1 MNRLIKV
8 FFVCSDQR
16 LITICL
22 AIFVLCL
29 SSCEERPKPE
39 EKVIV
44 KAPEKMDDKVKEL
57 IRSFLEYSAS
67 KNERMDDS
75 TVLYQLPILT
85 DLYKQKTFVPQWSS
99 SQKWLAQGD
108 SLLFFIEKAKLY
120 GLFPTDY
127 HSHQLAILKKIFAAD
142 AFKDKETQDAASWAR
157 ADLMLSDA
165 LVSIFHDIKLGRLP
179 NDSITLRKD
188 SVLSEDF
195 ISSKFNAAASGL
207 SLNVIMS
214 TLEPKYKGY
223 HELKEAI
230 RIFLD
235 SADFKPIMPIVFPN
249 KNKDELKA
257 AVGKRLFENGY
268 VDSSFMEI
276 DSLKLAAGLKR
287 FQKDMRLTID
297 GKIGAQTIR
306 MLNLSDQDKFNRIA
320 ITMDRYKML
329 SDSFPEKYI
338 WVNIPSYSLKLM
350 THDTLI
356 LKSKVVVGKPITRT
370 PVLTSAVSEL
380 ITYPQWTIPESIVEK
395 EIIPGMKKDTG
406 YLRKKGYMLLTYKN
420 EEVSPDSVDWAKYEK
435 KIPYKVIQGSGDDNA
450 LGVLKFNFPNKY
462 SVYLH
467 DTNQR
472 SFFAQDTRAL
482 SHGCVRVEQWEK
494 MAYYIMNNQVDST
507 VKKKK
512 PMPNEITLDSMTHW
526 LTIKEKHSI
535 PLRKRI
541 PVYIRY
547 FTCEANDGRIS
558 FFEDIYEEDKKMIEL
573 LFANKKNGE

>member
-1 MNRLIKV
+1 MNRLTKV
-8 FFVCSDQR
+8 FFVCSNQR

-22 AIFVLCL
+22 VIFVLCL

-75 TVLYQLPILT
+75 TILYQLPILA

-108 SLLFFIEKAKLY
+108 SLLLFIEKAKLY

-127 HSHQLAILKKIFAAD
+127 HSHQLAILKKLFAAD
-142 AFKDKETQDAASWAR
+142 AFKDKETRDAASWAR

-188 SVLSEDF
+188 SVLTEDF

-223 HELKEAI
+223 HELKEAV
-230 RIFLD
+230 RNFLD
-235 SADFKPIMPIVFPN
+235 SADFNPITPIVFPN
-249 KNKDELKA
+249 KNRDELKA
-257 AVGKRLFENGY
+257 AVVKRLFEAGY
-268 VDSSFMEI
+268 I
-276 DSLKLAAGLKR
+276 DSLNAQPDSLQLAGVLKK
-287 FQKDMRLTID
+287 FQKNNRLTID
-297 GKIGAQTIR
+297 GKIGSQTIR
-306 MLNLSDQDKFNRIA
+306 MLNLSDAEKFDRIA

-350 THDTLI
+350 NRDTLI
-356 LKSKVVVGKPITRT
+356 LSSKVVVGKPITRT
-370 PVLTSAVSEL
+370 PVLTSAVSEI

-406 YLRKKGYMLLTYKN
+406 YLRKKGYMILNYKN
-420 EEVSPDSVDWAKYEK
+420 EEVSPDSVNWAKYEK

-472 SFFAQDTRAL
+472 YFFGQDIRAL
-482 SHGCVRVEQWEK
+482 SHGCVRVQEWEK
-494 MAYYIMNNQVDST
+494 MAFYIMNNQVDSN

-512 PMPNEITLDSMTHW
+512 PNEITLDSMTYW
-526 LTIKEKHSI
+526 LAIKEKHSI

-547 FTCEANDGRIS
+547 FTCEANDGRIR

-573 LFANKKNGE
+573 LFANKRNGE

>member
-8 FFVCSDQR
+8 CFVCSNQR
-16 LITICL
+16 LITICM
-22 AIFVLCL
+22 AILVLCL
-29 SSCEERPKPE
+29 PSCKEKTKPE

-75 TVLYQLPILT
+75 TILYQLPILA

-108 SLLFFIEKAKLY
+108 SLLLFIENAKLY

-142 AFKDKETQDAASWAR
+142 AFKDKETRDAASWAR

-188 SVLSEDF
+188 SVLAEDF

-223 HELKEAI
+223 HELKEAV
-230 RIFLD
+230 RNFLD
-235 SADFKPIMPIVFPN
+235 SADFNPITPIVFPN
-249 KNKDELKA
+249 KNRDELKA
-257 AVGKRLFENGY
+257 AVVRRLFEAGY
-268 VDSSFMEI
+268 I
-276 DSLKLAAGLKR
+276 DSLNAQPDSLQLAGVLKR
-287 FQKDMRLTID
+287 FQKNNRLTID
-297 GKIGAQTIR
+297 GKIGSQTIR
-306 MLNLSDQDKFNRIA
+306 MLNLSDAEKFDRIA

-350 THDTLI
+350 NRDTLI
-356 LKSKVVVGKPITRT
+356 LSSKVVVGKPITRT
-370 PVLTSAVSEL
+370 PVLTSAVSEI

-406 YLRKKGYMLLTYKN
+406 YLRKKGYMILNYKN
-420 EEVSPDSVDWAKYEK
+420 EEVSPDSVNWAKYEK

-472 SFFAQDTRAL
+472 YFFGQDIRAL
-482 SHGCVRVEQWEK
+482 SHGCVRVQEWEK
-494 MAYYIMNNQVDST
+494 MAFYIMNNQVDSN

-512 PMPNEITLDSMTHW
+512 PNEITLDSMTHW
-526 LTIKEKHSI
+526 LAIKEKHSI

-547 FTCEANDGRIS
+547 FTCEANDGRIR

-573 LFANKKNGE
+573 LFANKRNGE

>member
-1 MNRLIKV
+1 MNHVTKV
-8 FFVCSDQR
+8 FFVYSKR
-16 LITICL
+16 LITTCL
-22 AIFVLCL
+22 PVFILCL
-29 SSCEERPKPE
+29 SSCKERTKPE

-57 IRSFLEYSAS
+57 VKSFIEYSVS
-67 KNERMDDS
+67 KNGHMDDS
-75 TVLYQLPILT
+75 TVLYQLPILA
-85 DLYKQKTFVPQWSS
+85 DLYRQKTFSPQWSS

-108 SLLFFIEKAKLY
+108 SLLSFIENAKLY
-120 GLFPTDY
+120 GLFPSDY

-142 AFKDKETQDAASWAR
+142 AFKNKETQDAASWAR

-165 LVSIFHDIKLGRLP
+165 LISIFHDIKLGRLP

-188 SVLSEDF
+188 SVLSEGF

-223 HELKEAI
+223 RELKSAVGV
-230 RIFLD
+230 FLD
-235 SADFKPIMPIVFPN
+235 SADFKPITPIIFPN
-249 KNKDELKA
+249 KNKDELRA
-257 AVGKRLFENGY
+257 SIMKRFFETGY
-268 VDSSFMEI
+268 I
-276 DSLKLAAGLKR
+276 DSLNAQPDSLQLAGLLKK
-287 FQKDMRLTID
+287 FQKNNRLTVD

-306 MLNLSDQDKFNRIA
+306 MLNLSDSEKFDRIA
-320 ITMDRYKML
+320 ISMDRYKML
-329 SDSFPEKYI
+329 PDSLPEKYI
-338 WVNIPSYSLKLM
+338 WVNIPSYSLRLM
-350 THDTLI
+350 SNDTLV
-356 LKSKVVVGKPITRT
+356 LGSKVVVGKPITRT

-406 YLRKKGYMLLTYKN
+406 YLRKKGYMLLNSKN
-420 EEVSPDSVDWAKYEK
+420 EEVSPDSVHWAKYEK

-482 SHGCVRVEQWEK
+482 SHGCVRVQEWEK
-494 MAYYIMNNQVDST
+494 MAYYIMNNQVDSN

-512 PMPNEITLDSMTHW
+512 PNEITLDSMTHW
-526 LTIKEKHSI
+526 LAIKEKHSI

>member
-1 MNRLIKV
+1 MNRLTKV
-8 FFVCSDQR
+8 FFVCNKQR
-16 LITICL
+16 LIRTCL
-22 AIFVLCL
+22 AICVLCL
-29 SSCEERPKPE
+29 SSCKEKTKPE

-57 IRSFLEYSAS
+57 IKNFIAYSAS
-67 KNERMDDS
+67 QNGHIDDS
-75 TVLYQLPILT
+75 TVLYQLPILA
-85 DLYKQKTFVPQWSS
+85 DLYRQKTFVPQWSS

-108 SLLFFIEKAKLY
+108 SLLLFIENAKLY
-120 GLFPTDY
+120 GLFPSDY
-127 HSHQLAILKKIFAAD
+127 HSHQLATFKKLFAAD

-188 SVLSEDF
+188 SVLSEEF

-207 SLNVIMS
+207 SLSVIMS

-223 HELKEAI
+223 RELKTAV

-235 SADFKPIMPIVFPN
+235 SADFKPITPVVFPN
-249 KNKDELKA
+249 KNKDELRA
-257 AVGKRLFENGY
+257 AIVKRLFETGY
-268 VDSSFMEI
+268 VDSLNAQL
-276 DSLKLAAGLKR
+276 DSLQLAGVLKKY
-287 FQKDMRLTID
+287 QKNNRLTID
-297 GKIGAQTIR
+297 GKIGGQTVR
-306 MLNLSDQDKFNRIA
+306 MLNLSDADKFDRIA
-320 ITMDRYKML
+320 ISMDRYKML
-329 SDSFPEKYI
+329 PDSLPKKYI
-338 WVNIPSYSLKLM
+338 WVNIPSYSLRLM
-350 THDTLI
+350 SNDTLVMG
-356 LKSKVVVGKPITRT
+356 SKVVVGKPITRT
-370 PVLTSAVSEL
+370 PVLTSAVSEI
-380 ITYPQWTIPESIVEK
+380 ITYPQWTIPESIIEK
-395 EIIPGMKKDTG
+395 EILPGMKKDTS
-406 YLRKKGYMLLTYKN
+406 YLRRKGYMLLNSKN

-435 KIPYKVIQGSGDDNA
+435 KIPYRVIQGSGDDNA

-472 SFFAQDTRAL
+472 YYFGQDIRAL
-482 SHGCVRVEQWEK
+482 SHGCVRVQEWEK
-494 MAYYIMNNQVDST
+494 MAYYIMNNQFDSA

-512 PMPNEITLDSMTHW
+512 PNEITLDSMTYW
-526 LTIKEKHSI
+526 LAIKEKHSI

>member
-1 MNRLIKV
+1 MNRLTKV
-8 FFVCSDQR
+8 FFVCNNQR

-29 SSCEERPKPE
+29 SSCKEKSKPE

-57 IRSFLEYSAS
+57 IRSFIEYSVS
-67 KNERMDDS
+67 ENGRMDDS
-75 TVLYQLPILT
+75 TILYQLPILA

-108 SLLFFIEKAKLY
+108 SLLLFIENAKLY
-120 GLFPTDY
+120 GLFPSDY
-127 HSHQLAILKKIFAAD
+127 HSHQLSILKKIFAAD
-142 AFKDKETQDAASWAR
+142 AFKDKETQVADSWAR

-188 SVLSEDF
+188 SVLSEEF

-223 HELKEAI
+223 RELKEGV

-235 SADFKPIMPIVFPN
+235 SADFKPITLIVFPN

-257 AVGKRLFENGY
+257 AIAKRLFENGY
-268 VDSSFMEI
+268 IDSSFMEI
-276 DSLKLAAGLKR
+276 DSLKLASGLKR

-306 MLNLSDQDKFNRIA
+306 MLNLSDLDKFNRIA

-420 EEVSPDSVDWAKYEK
+420 EEVSPDSVDWTKYEK

-472 SFFAQDTRAL
+472 SFFGQDTRAL
-482 SHGCVRVEQWEK
+482 SHGCVRVQQWEK
-494 MAYYIMNNQVDST
+494 MAYYIMNNQFDST

-512 PMPNEITLDSMTHW
+512 PNEITLDSMTYW
-526 LTIKEKHSI
+526 LAIKEKHSI

>member
-1 MNRLIKV
+1 M
-8 FFVCSDQR
+8 
-16 LITICL
+16 
-22 AIFVLCL
+22 AILVLCL
-29 SSCEERPKPE
+29 PSCKEKTKPE

-75 TVLYQLPILT
+75 TILYQLPILA

-108 SLLFFIEKAKLY
+108 SLLLFIEKAKLY

-127 HSHQLAILKKIFAAD
+127 HSHQLAILKKLFAAD

-188 SVLSEDF
+188 SVLAEDF

-223 HELKEAI
+223 HELKEAV
-230 RIFLD
+230 RNFLD
-235 SADFKPIMPIVFPN
+235 SADFNPITPIVFPN
-249 KNKDELKA
+249 KNRDELKA
-257 AVGKRLFENGY
+257 AVVKRLFEAGY
-268 VDSSFMEI
+268 I
-276 DSLKLAAGLKR
+276 DSLNAQPDSLQLAGVLKK
-287 FQKDMRLTID
+287 FQKNNRQTID
-297 GKIGAQTIR
+297 GKIGSQTIR
-306 MLNLSDQDKFNRIA
+306 MLNLSDAEKFDRIA

-350 THDTLI
+350 NRDTLI
-356 LKSKVVVGKPITRT
+356 LSSKVVVGKPITRT
-370 PVLTSAVSEL
+370 PVLTSAVSEI

-406 YLRKKGYMLLTYKN
+406 YLRKKGYMILNYKN
-420 EEVSPDSVDWAKYEK
+420 EEVSPDSVNWAKYEK

-472 SFFAQDTRAL
+472 YFFGQDIRAL
-482 SHGCVRVEQWEK
+482 SHGCVRVQEWEK
-494 MAYYIMNNQVDST
+494 MAFYIMNNQVDSN

-512 PMPNEITLDSMTHW
+512 PNEITLDSMTHW
-526 LTIKEKHSI
+526 LAIKEKHSI

-547 FTCEANDGRIS
+547 FTCEANDGRIR

-573 LFANKKNGE
+573 LFANKRNRE

>member
-1 MNRLIKV
+1 MNRFIKV
-8 FFVCSDQR
+8 CFVCSNQR
-16 LITICL
+16 LITICM
-22 AIFVLCL
+22 AILVLCL
-29 SSCEERPKPE
+29 PSCKEKTKPE

-75 TVLYQLPILT
+75 TILYQLPILA

-108 SLLFFIEKAKLY
+108 SLLLFIENAKLY

-142 AFKDKETQDAASWAR
+142 AFKDKETRDAASWAR

-188 SVLSEDF
+188 SVLAEDF

-223 HELKEAI
+223 HELKEAV
-230 RIFLD
+230 RNFLD
-235 SADFKPIMPIVFPN
+235 SADFNPITPIVFPN
-249 KNKDELKA
+249 KNRDELKA
-257 AVGKRLFENGY
+257 AVVKRLFEAGY
-268 VDSSFMEI
+268 I
-276 DSLKLAAGLKR
+276 DSLNAQPDSLQLAGVLKK
-287 FQKDMRLTID
+287 FQKNNRQTID
-297 GKIGAQTIR
+297 GKIGSQTIR
-306 MLNLSDQDKFNRIA
+306 MLNLSDAEKFDRIA

-350 THDTLI
+350 NRDTLI
-356 LKSKVVVGKPITRT
+356 LSSKVVVGKPITRT
-370 PVLTSAVSEL
+370 PVLTSAVSEI

-406 YLRKKGYMLLTYKN
+406 YLRKKGYMILNYKN
-420 EEVSPDSVDWAKYEK
+420 EEVSPDSVNWAKYEK

-472 SFFAQDTRAL
+472 YFFGQDIRAL
-482 SHGCVRVEQWEK
+482 SHGCVRVQEWEK
-494 MAYYIMNNQVDST
+494 MAFYIMNNQVDSN

-512 PMPNEITLDSMTHW
+512 PNEITLDSMTYW
-526 LTIKEKHSI
+526 LAIKEKHSI

-547 FTCEANDGRIS
+547 FTCEANDGRIR

-573 LFANKKNGE
+573 LFANKRNGE

>member
-1 MNRLIKV
+1 
-8 FFVCSDQR
+8 
-16 LITICL
+16 
-22 AIFVLCL
+22 
-29 SSCEERPKPE
+29 
-39 EKVIV
+39 VIV

-57 IRSFLEYSAS
+57 IKSFIGYSVS
-67 KNERMDDS
+67 KDGRMDDS
-75 TVLYQLPILT
+75 TVLYQLPILA
-85 DLYKQKTFVPQWSS
+85 DLYKQKSFVPQWSS

-108 SLLFFIEKAKLY
+108 SLLLFIENAKLY
-120 GLFPTDY
+120 GLFPADY
-127 HSHQLAILKKIFAAD
+127 HSHQLGILKKLFALD
-142 AFKDKETQDAASWAR
+142 AFKDKETRDAASWAR

-188 SVLSEDF
+188 SVLSEEF

-207 SLNVIMS
+207 SLNVIIP
-214 TLEPKYKGY
+214 TLEPKHKGY
-223 HELKEAI
+223 KLLKEALGN
-230 RIFLD
+230 FLD
-235 SADFKPIMPIVFPN
+235 SADFNSISQIVFPN

-257 AVGKRLFENGY
+257 AVVKRLFETGY
-268 VDSSFMEI
+268 I
-276 DSLKLAAGLKR
+276 DSLNAQPDSLQLAGVLKKYQR
-287 FQKDMRLTID
+287 NNRITID
-297 GKIGAQTIR
+297 GKIGAQTVR
-306 MLNLSDQDKFNRIA
+306 MLNLSDAEKFDRIA
-320 ITMDRYKML
+320 ISMDRYKML
-329 SDSFPEKYI
+329 PDSLPPKYI
-338 WVNIPSYSLKLM
+338 WVNIPSYSLRLM
-350 THDTLI
+350 SNDTLI
-356 LKSKVVVGKPITRT
+356 LRSKVAVGKPITRT
-370 PVLTSAVSEL
+370 PVLTSAVSEM
-380 ITYPQWTIPESIVEK
+380 ITYPQWTIPESIIEK
-395 EIIPGMKKDTG
+395 EILPGMKKDTG
-406 YLRKKGYMLLTYKN
+406 YLRKKGYMLLNYKN

-472 SFFAQDTRAL
+472 SFFGQDIRAL
-482 SHGCVRVEQWEK
+482 SHGCVRVQEWEK
-494 MAYYIMNNQVDST
+494 MAYYIMNNQFDST

-512 PMPNEITLDSMTHW
+512 PNEITLDSMTHW

>member
-1 MNRLIKV
+1 MNRLTKV
-8 FFVCSDQR
+8 FFVCSNQR

-85 DLYKQKTFVPQWSS
+85 DLYKQKTFAPQWSS

-108 SLLFFIEKAKLY
+108 SLLLFIEKAKLY

-127 HSHQLAILKKIFAAD
+127 HSHQLAILKKIFAGD
-142 AFKDKETQDAASWAR
+142 ALKDKETQDAASWAR

-223 HELKEAI
+223 HELKEAV
-230 RIFLD
+230 RNFLD
-235 SADFKPIMPIVFPN
+235 SADFNPITPIVFPN
-249 KNKDELKA
+249 KNRDELKA
-257 AVGKRLFENGY
+257 AVVKRLFEAGY
-268 VDSSFMEI
+268 I
-276 DSLKLAAGLKR
+276 DSLNAQPDSLQLAGVLKK
-287 FQKDMRLTID
+287 FQKNNRQTID
-297 GKIGAQTIR
+297 GKIGSQTIR
-306 MLNLSDQDKFNRIA
+306 MLNLSDAEKFDRIA

-350 THDTLI
+350 NRDTLI
-356 LKSKVVVGKPITRT
+356 LNSKVVVGKPITRT
-370 PVLTSAVSEL
+370 PVLTSAVSEI

-406 YLRKKGYMLLTYKN
+406 YLRKKGYMILNYKN

-472 SFFAQDTRAL
+472 YFFGQDIRAL
-482 SHGCVRVEQWEK
+482 SHGCVRVQEWEK
-494 MAYYIMNNQVDST
+494 MAFYIMNNQVDSN

-512 PMPNEITLDSMTHW
+512 PNEITLDSMTHW
-526 LTIKEKHSI
+526 LAIKEKHSI

-547 FTCEANDGRIS
+547 FTCEANDGRIR

-573 LFANKKNGE
+573 LFANKRNGE

>member
-1 MNRLIKV
+1 MNRLTKV
-8 FFVCSDQR
+8 FFVCSNQR

-108 SLLFFIEKAKLY
+108 SLLLFIEKAKLY

-142 AFKDKETQDAASWAR
+142 AFKDKETRDAASWAR

-188 SVLSEDF
+188 SVLAEDF

-214 TLEPKYKGY
+214 TLEPKYKGF
-223 HELKEAI
+223 HELKEAV
-230 RIFLD
+230 RNFLD
-235 SADFKPIMPIVFPN
+235 SADFNPITPIVFPN
-249 KNKDELKA
+249 KNRDELKA
-257 AVGKRLFENGY
+257 AVVRRLFEAGY
-268 VDSSFMEI
+268 I
-276 DSLKLAAGLKR
+276 DSLNAQPDSLQLAGVLKR
-287 FQKDMRLTID
+287 FQKNNRLTID
-297 GKIGAQTIR
+297 GKIGSQTIR
-306 MLNLSDQDKFNRIA
+306 MLNLSDIEKFDRIA
-320 ITMDRYKML
+320 ISMDRYKML
-329 SDSFPEKYI
+329 PDSLPEKYI
-338 WVNIPSYSLKLM
+338 WVNIPSYSLRLM
-350 THDTLI
+350 SNDTLVMG
-356 LKSKVVVGKPITRT
+356 SKVVVGKPITRT
-370 PVLTSAVSEL
+370 PVLTSAVSEM

-395 EIIPGMKKDTG
+395 EILPGMKKDTG
-406 YLRKKGYMLLTYKN
+406 YLRKKGYMLLNSKS
-420 EEVSPDSVDWAKYEK
+420 EEVSPDSVNWAKYEK

-482 SHGCVRVEQWEK
+482 SHGCVRVQEWQK
-494 MAYYIMNNQVDST
+494 MAYYIMNNQFDSS

-512 PMPNEITLDSMTHW
+512 PNEITLDSMTYW
-526 LTIKEKHSI
+526 LTVKEKHSI
-535 PLRKRI
+535 PLRKRL

>member
-8 FFVCSDQR
+8 CFVCSNQR
-16 LITICL
+16 LITICM
-22 AIFVLCL
+22 AILVLCL
-29 SSCEERPKPE
+29 PSCKEKTKPE

-75 TVLYQLPILT
+75 TVLYQLPILA

-108 SLLFFIEKAKLY
+108 SLLLFIENAKLY

-142 AFKDKETQDAASWAR
+142 AFKDKETRDAASWAR

-188 SVLSEDF
+188 SVLAEDF

-223 HELKEAI
+223 HELKEAV
-230 RIFLD
+230 RNFLD
-235 SADFKPIMPIVFPN
+235 SADFNPITPIVFPN
-249 KNKDELKA
+249 KNRDELKA
-257 AVGKRLFENGY
+257 AVVKRLFEAGY
-268 VDSSFMEI
+268 I
-276 DSLKLAAGLKR
+276 DSLNAQPDSLQLAGVLKK
-287 FQKDMRLTID
+287 FQKNNRLTID
-297 GKIGAQTIR
+297 GKIGSQTIR
-306 MLNLSDQDKFNRIA
+306 MLNLSDAEKFDRIA

-350 THDTLI
+350 NRDTLI
-356 LKSKVVVGKPITRT
+356 LSSKVVVGKPITRT
-370 PVLTSAVSEL
+370 PVLTSAVSEI

-406 YLRKKGYMLLTYKN
+406 YLRKKGYMILNYKN
-420 EEVSPDSVDWAKYEK
+420 EEVSPDSVNWAKYEK

-472 SFFAQDTRAL
+472 YFFGQDIRAL
-482 SHGCVRVEQWEK
+482 SHGCVRVQEWEK
-494 MAYYIMNNQVDST
+494 MAFYIMNNQVDSN

-512 PMPNEITLDSMTHW
+512 PNEITLDSMTHW
-526 LTIKEKHSI
+526 LAIKEKHSI

-547 FTCEANDGRIS
+547 FTCEANDGRIR

-573 LFANKKNGE
+573 LFANKRNGE

>member
-8 FFVCSDQR
+8 CFVCSNQR
-16 LITICL
+16 LITICM
-22 AIFVLCL
+22 AILVLCL
-29 SSCEERPKPE
+29 PSCKEKTKPE

-75 TVLYQLPILT
+75 TILYQLPILA

-108 SLLFFIEKAKLY
+108 SLLLFIENAKLY

-142 AFKDKETQDAASWAR
+142 AFKDKETRDAASWAR

-188 SVLSEDF
+188 SVLAEDF

-223 HELKEAI
+223 HELKEAV
-230 RIFLD
+230 RNFLD
-235 SADFKPIMPIVFPN
+235 SADFNPITPIVFPN
-249 KNKDELKA
+249 KNRDELKA
-257 AVGKRLFENGY
+257 AVVRRLFEAGY
-268 VDSSFMEI
+268 I
-276 DSLKLAAGLKR
+276 DSLNAQPDSLQLAGVLKR
-287 FQKDMRLTID
+287 FQKNNRLTID
-297 GKIGAQTIR
+297 GKIGSQTIR
-306 MLNLSDQDKFNRIA
+306 MLNLSDAEKFDRIA

-350 THDTLI
+350 NRDTLI
-356 LKSKVVVGKPITRT
+356 LSSKVVVGKPITRT
-370 PVLTSAVSEL
+370 PVLTSAVSEI

-406 YLRKKGYMLLTYKN
+406 YLRKKGYMILNYKN
-420 EEVSPDSVDWAKYEK
+420 EEVSPDSVNWAKYEK

-472 SFFAQDTRAL
+472 YFFGQDIRAL
-482 SHGCVRVEQWEK
+482 SHGCVRVQEWEK
-494 MAYYIMNNQVDST
+494 MAFYIMNNQVDSN

-512 PMPNEITLDSMTHW
+512 PNEITLDSMTYW
-526 LTIKEKHSI
+526 LAIKEKHSI

-547 FTCEANDGRIS
+547 FTCEANDGRIR

-573 LFANKKNGE
+573 LFANKRNGE

>member
-8 FFVCSDQR
+8 CFVCSNQR
-16 LITICL
+16 LITICM
-22 AIFVLCL
+22 AILVLCL
-29 SSCEERPKPE
+29 PSCKEKTKPE

-75 TVLYQLPILT
+75 TILYQLPILA

-108 SLLFFIEKAKLY
+108 SLLLFIENAKLY

-127 HSHQLAILKKIFAAD
+127 HSHQLAILKKLFAAD

-188 SVLSEDF
+188 SVLTEDF

-223 HELKEAI
+223 HELKEAV
-230 RIFLD
+230 RNFLD
-235 SADFKPIMPIVFPN
+235 SADFNPITPIVFPN
-249 KNKDELKA
+249 KNRDELKA
-257 AVGKRLFENGY
+257 AVVKRLFEAGY
-268 VDSSFMEI
+268 I
-276 DSLKLAAGLKR
+276 DSLNAQADSLQLAGVLKK
-287 FQKDMRLTID
+287 FQKNNRLTID
-297 GKIGAQTIR
+297 GKIGSQTIR
-306 MLNLSDQDKFNRIA
+306 MLNLSDAEKFDRIA

-350 THDTLI
+350 NRDTLI
-356 LKSKVVVGKPITRT
+356 LSSKVVVGKPITRT
-370 PVLTSAVSEL
+370 PVLTSAVSEI

-406 YLRKKGYMLLTYKN
+406 YLRKKGYMILNYKN
-420 EEVSPDSVDWAKYEK
+420 EEVSPDSVNWAKYEK

-472 SFFAQDTRAL
+472 YFFGQDIRAL
-482 SHGCVRVEQWEK
+482 SHGCVRVQEWEK
-494 MAYYIMNNQVDST
+494 MAFYIMNNQVDSN

-512 PMPNEITLDSMTHW
+512 PNEITLDSMTHW
-526 LTIKEKHSI
+526 LAIKEKHSI

-547 FTCEANDGRIS
+547 FTCEANDGRIR
-558 FFEDIYEEDKKMIEL
+558 FFEDIYEEDKKMVEL
-573 LFANKKNGE
+573 LFANKRNGE

>member
-1 MNRLIKV
+1 MNRLTKV
-8 FFVCSDQR
+8 FFVCNKQR
-16 LITICL
+16 LIRTCL
-22 AIFVLCL
+22 AICVLCL
-29 SSCEERPKPE
+29 SSCKEKTKPE

-57 IRSFLEYSAS
+57 IKNFIAYSAS
-67 KNERMDDS
+67 QNGHIDDS
-75 TVLYQLPILT
+75 TVLYQLPILA
-85 DLYKQKTFVPQWSS
+85 DLYRQKTFVPQWSS

-108 SLLFFIEKAKLY
+108 SLLLFIENAKLY
-120 GLFPTDY
+120 GLFPSDY
-127 HSHQLAILKKIFAAD
+127 HSHQLATFKKIFAAD

-188 SVLSEDF
+188 SVLSEEF

-207 SLNVIMS
+207 SLSVIMS

-223 HELKEAI
+223 RELKTAV

-235 SADFKPIMPIVFPN
+235 SADFNPITPIVFPN
-249 KNKDELKA
+249 KNRDELKE
-257 AVGKRLFENGY
+257 AVVRRLFETGY
-268 VDSSFMEI
+268 I
-276 DSLKLAAGLKR
+276 DSLNAQPDSLHLSGVLKKY
-287 FQKDMRLTID
+287 QKNTRLTID
-297 GKIGAQTIR
+297 GKIGSQTIR
-306 MLNLSDQDKFNRIA
+306 MLNLSDAEKFDRIA
-320 ITMDRYKML
+320 ISMDRYKML
-329 SDSFPEKYI
+329 PDSLPEKYI
-338 WVNIPSYSLKLM
+338 WVNIPSYSLRLM
-350 THDTLI
+350 SNDTLI

-370 PVLTSAVSEL
+370 PVLTSFVSEL
-380 ITYPQWTIPESIVEK
+380 ITYPQWTIPESIIEK
-395 EIIPGMKKDTG
+395 EILPGMKKDTG
-406 YLRKKGYMLLTYKN
+406 YLRKKGYMLLSYKN

-462 SVYLH
+462 YVYLH

-472 SFFAQDTRAL
+472 SFFGQETRAL
-482 SHGCVRVEQWEK
+482 SHGCVRVQEWEK
-494 MAYYIMNNQVDST
+494 MAYYIMNNQFDST

-512 PMPNEITLDSMTHW
+512 PNEITLDSMTYW
-526 LTIKEKHSI
+526 LAIKEKHSI

>member
-1 MNRLIKV
+1 MNRFTKV
-8 FFVCSDQR
+8 FFVSMNYNW
-16 LITICL
+16 LVF
-22 AIFVLCL
+22 AGIFFCG
-29 SSCEERPKPE
+29 SCFISCKEKSTPQ

-44 KAPEKMDDKVKEL
+44 VAPEKMDDKVRHLLK
-57 IRSFLEYSAS
+57 SFLEYSVS
-67 KNERMDDS
+67 KNGKIDDS
-75 TVLYQLPILT
+75 TILYQLPALIN
-85 DLYKQKTFVPQWSS
+85 LYKQKLFAPQWSS
-99 SQKWLAQGD
+99 SQKWLTQGD
-108 SLLFFIEKAKLY
+108 SLLLFIENAKLY

-127 HSHQLAILKKIFAAD
+127 HSHQLSVIKNLVAAD
-142 AFKDKETQDAASWAR
+142 AFKDKETRDAAIWAR

-165 LVSIFHDIKLGRLP
+165 LISIFHDIKLGRLP

-188 SVLSEDF
+188 SVLTEEF

-214 TLEPKYKGY
+214 TLEPKYEGY
-223 HELKEAI
+223 RELKEAV

-235 SADFKPIMPIVFPN
+235 SADFKSITPIVFPN
-249 KNKDELKA
+249 KNKDELRV
-257 AVGKRLFENGY
+257 AVMKRLFETGY
-268 VDSSFMEI
+268 VDSLNAQP
-276 DSLKLAAGLKR
+276 DSLQLAGFLKKY
-287 FQKDMRLTID
+287 QKNNRLTID
-297 GKIGAQTIR
+297 GKIGGQTVR
-306 MLNLSDQDKFNRIA
+306 MLNLSDAEKFDRIA
-320 ITMDRYKML
+320 ISMDRYKML
-329 SDSFPEKYI
+329 PDSLPAKYI
-338 WVNIPSYSLKLM
+338 WVNIPSYSLRLM
-350 THDTLI
+350 NNDTLV
-356 LKSKVVVGKPITRT
+356 LKSKVVVGKPLTRT
-370 PVLTSAVSEL
+370 PVLTSSVSEM
-380 ITYPQWTIPESIVEK
+380 ITYPQWTIPESIIEK
-395 EIIPGMKKDTG
+395 EILPGMKKDTG
-406 YLRKKGYMLLTYKN
+406 YLRKKGYMILNSKN

-482 SHGCVRVEQWEK
+482 SHGCVRVQEWEK
-494 MAYYIMNNQVDST
+494 MAYYIMNNQLDSN

-512 PMPNEITLDSMTHW
+512 PNEITLDSMTHW

>member
-8 FFVCSDQR
+8 CFVCSNQR
-16 LITICL
+16 LITICM
-22 AIFVLCL
+22 AILVLCL
-29 SSCEERPKPE
+29 PSCKEKTKPE

-75 TVLYQLPILT
+75 TILYQLPILA

-108 SLLFFIEKAKLY
+108 SLLLFIEKAKLY

-127 HSHQLAILKKIFAAD
+127 HSHQLAILKKLFAAD

-188 SVLSEDF
+188 SVLAEDF

-223 HELKEAI
+223 HELKEAV
-230 RIFLD
+230 RNFLD
-235 SADFKPIMPIVFPN
+235 SADFNPITPIVFPN
-249 KNKDELKA
+249 KNRDELKA
-257 AVGKRLFENGY
+257 AVVKRLFEAGY
-268 VDSSFMEI
+268 I
-276 DSLKLAAGLKR
+276 DSLNAQPDSLQLAGVLKK
-287 FQKDMRLTID
+287 FQKNNRLTID
-297 GKIGAQTIR
+297 GKIGSQTIR
-306 MLNLSDQDKFNRIA
+306 MLNLSDAEKFDRIA

-350 THDTLI
+350 NRDTLI
-356 LKSKVVVGKPITRT
+356 LSSKVVVGKPITRT
-370 PVLTSAVSEL
+370 PVLTSAVSEI

-406 YLRKKGYMLLTYKN
+406 YLRKKGYMILNYKN
-420 EEVSPDSVDWAKYEK
+420 EEVSPDSVNWAKYEK

-472 SFFAQDTRAL
+472 YFFGQDIRAL
-482 SHGCVRVEQWEK
+482 SHGCVRVQEWEK
-494 MAYYIMNNQVDST
+494 MAFYIMNNQVDSN

-512 PMPNEITLDSMTHW
+512 PNEITLDSMTHW
-526 LTIKEKHSI
+526 LAIKEKHSI

-547 FTCEANDGRIS
+547 FTCEANDGRIR

-573 LFANKKNGE
+573 LFANKRNRE